1 MAELLKQQFNLVV
14 LKVEL
19 RTMQPDVLFTLQAKV
34 DGTLTDVRVWL
45 GSLSQMGLQR
55 DRSGG
60 RTVGEGVL
68 PPEVVAEVG
77 AWMRENITDGQPLW
91 VHVVKPYGV
100 LRFMPWERA
109 FGAAFGFAVLMLPDF
124 LFPPPRESA
133 ETLDVA
139 LCATVPVH
147 TEAHFVGEALH
158 GAIAGI
164 LKASVRRTEL
174 HVFTDVELHA
184 QVASGMRFVHDS
196 NVQVTLYDPHDAAK
210 YCTPDVSS
218 RLVDRTGQIRS
229 PWLLWM
235 REALQQR
242 SVDVVHMIG
251 HGYLSR
257 DRGAL
262 LMAQSPLERTDEFR
276 AGPVGA
282 VELCTFMTQLGAWG
296 TVFTGVR
303 DNNSLLGLRA
313 LADEVGQSRPGPML
327 LHSLDRDPDQAFL
340 PPVYRL
346 LFDTAPSGM
355 PVSDALFVF
364 CQPYRISGGASA
376 DPYEIGTQGR
386 TRADI
391 TLESPVGRNFAQ
403 QAVAE
408 LANRGS
414 SPLDDIIQGGTTLKP
429 WVAATERVAEQ
440 VQLRMQAHVRD
451 DQDDDPVQST
461 RVSASMSALDSLRAS
476 VASFA
481 DEDAAAA
488 NGQEKQASKDALG
501 AMQGQA
507 ESRSDDVGK
516 IEGLEAMPLPETRG
530 EMA

>member
-1 MAELLKQQFNLVV
+1 MAELLKRQYNLVV

-19 RTMQPDVLFTLQAKV
+19 RSVQPDVLFTLQAKV
-34 DGTLTDVRVWL
+34 DGQLTDIRIWL
-45 GSLSQMGLQR
+45 SSLSQMNLQR
-55 DRSGG
+55 EARGYA
-60 RTVGEGVL
+60 EGVL
-68 PPEVVAEVG
+68 PPEVVTEVG

-147 TEAHFVGEALH
+147 TEAHYVRQALH
-158 GAIAGI
+158 GAIAGV

-174 HVFTDVELHA
+174 HVFTDVELHRE
-184 QVASGMRFVHDS
+184 VALGLRQVHDS
-196 NVQVTLYDPHDAAK
+196 NVQVTLYDPQQAAK
-210 YCTPDVSS
+210 YCVPDLSS
-218 RLVDRTGQIRS
+218 RLVDKTGQIRS

-251 HGYLSR
+251 HGYLTR

-282 VELCTFMTQLGAWG
+282 VELSTFMTQLGAWG
-296 TVFTGVR
+296 TVFTGVQ
-303 DNNSLLGLRA
+303 DNNSWLGLRA
-313 LADEVGQSRPGPML
+313 LADEIGQSRPGPML
-327 LHSLDRDPDQAFL
+327 LHSLDRDPNQDFL

-364 CQPYRISGGASA
+364 CQPYRISGGASH
-376 DPYEIGTQGR
+376 DPYEIGTQGKV
-386 TRADI
+386 RAAEI
-391 TLESPVGRNFAQ
+391 TLESPVSRNFQQ

-408 LANRGS
+408 LASRGT
-414 SPLDDIIQGGTTLKP
+414 SPLDDIIQGSGTLKP

-440 VQLRMQAHVRD
+440 VQLKMQAHLRD
-451 DQDDDPVQST
+451 DGDDDDPVQSS
-461 RVSASMSALDSLRAS
+461 RVNASLSVLDSLRAS
-476 VASFA
+476 VAQFA
-481 DEDAAAA
+481 AEDA
-488 NGQEKQASKDALG
+488 S
-501 AMQGQA
+501 AMQA
-507 ESRSDDVGK
+507 ADKREAKTVDDPMH
-516 IEGLEAMPLPETRG
+516 GLDAVPGPEAMQLPEMRG
-530 EMA
+530 DMA